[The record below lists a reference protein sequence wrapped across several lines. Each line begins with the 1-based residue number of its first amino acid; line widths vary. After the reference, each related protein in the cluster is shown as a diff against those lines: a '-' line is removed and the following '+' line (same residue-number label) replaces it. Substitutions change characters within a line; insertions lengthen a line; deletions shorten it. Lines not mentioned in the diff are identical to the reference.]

1 MVEGKMER
9 KDQYLQYK
17 NKELLFLIT
26 EEWKSLLFQ
35 LKTHIKINK
44 NQKIDGKITNDYIQA
59 KYD

>member
-35 LKTHIKINK
+35 LKRYIKINK
-44 NQKIDGKITNDYIQA
+44 N
-59 KYD
+59 